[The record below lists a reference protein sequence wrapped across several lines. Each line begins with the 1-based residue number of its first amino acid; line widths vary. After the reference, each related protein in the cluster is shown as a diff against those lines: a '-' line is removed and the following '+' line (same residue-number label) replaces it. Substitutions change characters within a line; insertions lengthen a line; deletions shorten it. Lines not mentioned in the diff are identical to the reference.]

1 MADKSTLTTPSTEEI
16 ASESLKHIQSEM
28 ADIFADLAGLFGNP
42 ASLGSIYGLLFTSPD
57 PLSMEEIVDKLDI
70 SVGTASQGLRR
81 LAELEAITSIK
92 AEGQRTTRYSA
103 KLEMRH
109 YVSFFLYQ
117 QLLPKLERS
126 SSRIAA
132 LEKEVLNLSPYP
144 GVMINER
151 LHQAAKWHRLSKTL
165 LPLVRGFIKG

>member
-1 MADKSTLTTPSTEEI
+1 MTDSITITPPSNEEI
-16 ASESLKHIQSEM
+16 EKKSLRHIQTEM
-28 ADIFADLAGLFGNP
+28 AEIFADLSELFGNP

-81 LAELEAITSIK
+81 LTELEAITPFK
-92 AEGQRTTRYSA
+92 AEGQRTTRYTA

-109 YVSFFLYQ
+109 YMSFFLYQ

-126 SSRIAA
+126 SSRISA
-132 LEKEVLNLSPYP
+132 LDSDVRALPPYP
-144 GVMINER
+144 GEMIKER
-151 LHQAAKWHRLSKTL
+151 LHQAAKWHRLAKTL